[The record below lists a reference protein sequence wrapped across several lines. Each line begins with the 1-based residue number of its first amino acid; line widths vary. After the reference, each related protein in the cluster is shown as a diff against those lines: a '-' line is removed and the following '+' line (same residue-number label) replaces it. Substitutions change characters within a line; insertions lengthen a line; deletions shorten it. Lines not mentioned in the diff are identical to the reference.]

1 MDAKRDLLLAEAGRN
16 ARIKENTGFRVKPG
30 MTDCT
35 RFMLSCI
42 ISAWIAII
50 VAGCAHYPVNQ
61 PIKEYRPGTGYRF
74 SQIKPPENSDSLLL
88 LLTFSGGGTRAAAL
102 AYGVLEELRKSE
114 VVIDGRRRR
123 LLDEVDWIS
132 SVSGGSFTSGYYGLL
147 GDRIFQD
154 FESKFLKKNIQG
166 GLISRVLFN
175 PLNWFRLSS
184 GTFDRS
190 DVAAEYYDKDVF
202 EGGTFGDMAAR
213 KGPLILINATDV
225 TYGTRLG
232 FTQDGFD
239 FICSD
244 LSSFPVARAVAASS
258 AVPMA
263 LTPITLRNY
272 AGTCGFKMPEEVEE
286 MLEEVLKGRVIS
298 ARQFFL
304 ANNIKVYSD
313 SKKKPYIHL
322 MDGGV
327 SDNLGVR
334 ALLDRLIMSAS
345 LPESIKETPIEKAHK
360 VVLIVVNAETEP
372 DTKWD
377 SLASPPTFGAM
388 FSSYT
393 GIAIERYNQE
403 TLALLKDT
411 VKPWADEV
419 RSQRCK
425 AGPVSTEPGSCG
437 DIRFYVVDVRFD
449 ALKDEAERNY
459 FGKLPTSF
467 SLTSEQVDKIRDAA
481 HRILIESEEFERLLG
496 DLR

>member
-1 MDAKRDLLLAEAGRN
+1 MKTFFFSIL
-16 ARIKENTGFRVKPG
+16 TSV
-30 MTDCT
+30 CV
-35 RFMLSCI
+35 
-42 ISAWIAII
+42 AIL
-50 VAGCAHYPVNQ
+50 VVGCAHYPVNQ
-61 PIKEYRPGTGYRF
+61 PIKEYRPGTGYRY

-102 AYGVLEELRKSE
+102 AYGVLEELRKTE
-114 VVIDGRRRR
+114 VVIDGRKRR

-132 SVSGGSFTSGYYGLL
+132 SVSGGSFTAGYYGLF

-154 FESKFLKKNIQG
+154 FESKFLKKNIQR
-166 GLISRVLFN
+166 GLIARIISN
-175 PLNWFRLSS
+175 PVNWFRLSS

-239 FICSD
+239 LICSD
-244 LSSFPVARAVAASS
+244 LSSFPVARAAAASS

-263 LTPITLRNY
+263 LTPITLTNY

-298 ARQFFL
+298 ARQFYL

-327 SDNLGVR
+327 SDNLGIR

-360 VVLIVVNAETEP
+360 VVLIVVNAETKA

-377 SLASPPTFGAM
+377 GRASPPTFGAM

-393 GIAIERYNQE
+393 GIAIERYNEE

-411 VKPWADEV
+411 VKPWADAV
-419 RSQRCK
+419 RAQRCK
-425 AGPVSTEPGSCG
+425 DGGVSTEPGSCG
-437 DIRFYVVDVRFD
+437 DIKFYVVEVKFD
-449 ALKDEAERNY
+449 ALKDEAERDY
-459 FGKLPTSF
+459 FGKLRTSF
-467 SLTSEQVDKIRDAA
+467 ELASEEVDRIRDAA
-481 HRILIESEEFERLLG
+481 HRILVESEEFKRLLG
-496 DLR
+496 DLK